1 MKTAWVIRRLLFI
14 IRIYPKRIARL
25 FTYYF
30 HPFYVKPKFRVLPFM
45 LAECLLIFDI
55 YEILS
60 NILKRN
66 IRPLTNAEILR
77 GSEIFGKSIDFQLIM
92 IDDKAHYV
100 VRDKVIAYVSFN
112 TINSHGALPPDIF
125 IHELVHVWQYQ
136 NFGAGYIMQALWA
149 QRTKAGYDYTDVT
162 ANGGLSLRGTKQ
174 TEGWFEIKSI
184 HQFNAE
190 QQGDLVQ
197 DYYRLKTGLRA
208 QWEYHFT
215 MMDLEKYERFMAEIK
230 GEMGR

>member
-1 MKTAWVIRRLLFI
+1 MKTAWVIRRLLFT
-14 IRIYPKRIARL
+14 IRIYPKRVARL

-30 HPFYVKPKFRVLPFM
+30 HPFYVKPKFRAFPFM

-60 NILKRN
+60 NVFKKN
-66 IRPLTNAEILR
+66 IRPLTDAEILR
-77 GSEIFGKSIDFQLIM
+77 GSEIFGKSINFQLVM
-92 IDDKAHYV
+92 IDDKAQYV

-149 QRTKAGYDYTDVT
+149 QRTKACYNY
-162 ANGGLSLRGTKQ
+162 AY
-174 TEGWFEIKSI
+174 TEGWSDIKSI

-215 MMDLEKYERFMAEIK
+215 MRDLGKYGRFIDEIK
-230 GEMGR
+230 GAMGR

>member
-30 HPFYVKPKFRVLPFM
+30 HPFYVKPKFRAFPFM
-45 LAECLLIFDI
+45 FAECLLIFDI

-60 NILKRN
+60 NVLKRN
-66 IRPLTNAEILR
+66 IRPLTDAEILR
-77 GSEIFGKSIDFQLIM
+77 GSEIFGKSIDFQLVM

-149 QRTKAGYDYTDVT
+149 QRTKEFYNYAY
-162 ANGGLSLRGTKQ
+162 
-174 TEGWFEIKSI
+174 TEGWSDLKSI
-184 HQFNAE
+184 HEFNAE

-208 QWEYHFT
+208 QWQIGFT
-215 MMDLEKYERFMAEIK
+215 RMDLVKYEKFIDEIR
-230 GEMGR
+230 GEIEH

>member
-1 MKTAWVIRRLLFI
+1 MKIQWVIRRLLFI
-14 IRIYPKRIARL
+14 IRIYPKRIAQL

-30 HPFYVKPKFRVLPFM
+30 HPFYVKPKFRAFPFM
-45 LAECLLIFDI
+45 LADCLLVFDI

-60 NILKRN
+60 NVFKKN
-66 IRPLTNAEILR
+66 IRPLTDAEILR
-77 GSEIFGKSIDFQLIM
+77 GSQMFGKSIDFQLVM

-149 QRTKAGYDYTDVT
+149 QRTKAGYNYTDVT
-162 ANGGLSLRGTKQ
+162 ANGVRQVRWWDL
-174 TEGWFEIKSI
+174 KSI
-184 HQFNAE
+184 HQFNGE

-215 MMDLEKYERFMAEIK
+215 MKDLWKYERFIDEIK
-230 GEMGR
+230 GTIGH

>member
-1 MKTAWVIRRLLFI
+1 MKMAWLIRRLLFI
-14 IRIYPKRIARL
+14 IRIYPKRIVRL

-30 HPFYVKPKFRVLPFM
+30 HPFYVKPKFRAFPFM
-45 LAECLLIFDI
+45 LADCLLIFDI

-60 NILKRN
+60 NIFKKN
-66 IRPLTNAEILR
+66 IRPLTDAEILR
-77 GSEIFGKSIDFQLIM
+77 GSQIFGKSIDFQLVM

-100 VRDKVIAYVSFN
+100 VRNKVIAYVSFN
-112 TINSHGALPPDIF
+112 TINSHGVLPPDIF

-149 QRTKAGYDYTDVT
+149 QRTKAGYNYMDVT
-162 ANGGLSLRGTKQ
+162 ASEMQQQGWTELKSLY
-174 TEGWFEIKSI
+174 
-184 HQFNAE
+184 QFNAE

-197 DYYRLKTGLRA
+197 DYFRLKTGLRA

-215 MMDLEKYERFMAEIK
+215 MKDLEKYEKFIDEIK
-230 GEMGR
+230 GV